1 MIAYWYPTYDTL
13 LRIGAMISLSRPFDS
28 FLEGDPLSNL
38 GWLFNKD
45 IDGIYF
51 CTLYIFLTG
60 LFFYKH
66 MMDFLPDEK
75 MEWFPILLIVFGLTL
90 SNWANLTYSCMATT
104 FSIYAVEKYKHRYI
118 LYIPIIFITYCMHP
132 SLLLILPSSLIL
144 QFLFQRGWIRM
155 VMIYVIVLF
164 ALYYT
169 LFHGYQFLFDI
180 QNAMYESAVN
190 SFENYTSSDSAWGS
204 GGMNVG
210 VRFWLLIVL
219 TIFIGVVAL
228 FYAIKKN
235 TLFKNSYSF
244 SMLIVCF
251 ILLINVYDYYTLR
264 ERTVL
269 AISIAALSLHMQIYR
284 AGLYNLTVKKL
295 LAFGVIGVFVLSHSI
310 SPQGPQAVLISSDKG
325 SSVYSSTFYCP
336 SIMALL
342 DMGSFGYNN
351 EYIKKNRKYGR

>member
-1 MIAYWYPTYDTL
+1 
-13 LRIGAMISLSRPFDS
+13 
-28 FLEGDPLSNL
+28 
-38 GWLFNKD
+38 
-45 IDGIYF
+45 
-51 CTLYIFLTG
+51 
-60 LFFYKH
+60 
-66 MMDFLPDEK
+66 
-75 MEWFPILLIVFGLTL
+75 
-90 SNWANLTYSCMATT
+90 
-104 FSIYAVEKYKHRYI
+104 
-118 LYIPIIFITYCMHP
+118 
-132 SLLLILPSSLIL
+132 
-144 QFLFQRGWIRM
+144 M

-251 ILLINVYDYYTLR
+251 MLLINVYDYYTLR

-295 LAFGVIGVFVLSHSI
+295 LAFGVIGVFVLSHSA